1 MKSYSKLIKLP
12 TFEERFDYLKLSN
25 GVGIETFGAERYL
38 NQTIYWSAEWKR
50 VRRDVIIR
58 DNGCDLGIEDRPIQK
73 GVFVHHI
80 NPITVEDIIKR
91 SKKVFDMNNL
101 ITVSFD
107 THQAIHYG
115 NKDQLIPSMPTER
128 KPNDQCPW
136 RH

>member
-115 NKDQLIPSMPTER
+115 NKDQLIPSMPIER

-136 RH
+136 KK